1 MASGIKY
8 HIHQIGCNQT
18 RFFMAC
24 NDIATRVEKGKFE
37 KTEVKEAY
45 AKVTNAFYEVL
56 SNIDSVKPFLID
68 GDVLKEGAEE
78 QFLTLTSIDKQ
89 ARASFNK
96 AMASLRGLDA
106 TLPVATDEKS
116 ASYVHVYYDGPGDMF
131 IRGEGAHVRMP
142 PQNSSSLS
150 QRMDFGE
157 TKQLSWQEGV
167 PMRREANHL
176 WKAALVADEKGIP
189 PKYKFLVSDCVWST
203 GENYTPNAAKSII
216 CVPAFEGST
225 SLLIPMD
232 VGYGNKLV
240 LVGKGEIMV
249 EKTPTEL
256 TWEERL
262 DFDNFGPNLWV
273 LSFKA
278 KENFSYKICLV
289 KESGDIIWERGPD
302 RTSTGQ
308 ELILTP
314 NFGEGIGRA
323 ESMEKA
329 SANLGLNLLEPQDL
343 IKEEKKEKSE
353 QKKAQVEQRPLP
365 ALYKNKADGFSDDA
379 ILQVNEFVRIEE
391 KLIDG
396 VPFQVHYTKNNKAII
411 MQESL
416 TGCSAGASSM
426 LIVDNGKLPKA
437 NDLLHRK
444 SASTKQIAQD
454 IQNAGLEPL
463 LVPVASYGR
472 SLEKLREQILKHGPA
487 DVRVRKP
494 NTTGHALLV
503 DEISADLKKVRIRDP
518 WHGWE
523 IIIKAEAFKEYWYN
537 SLDQA
542 ETNDYTVQ
550 VKNGVK
556 S

>member
-8 HIHQIGCNQT
+8 SIHQIGCSQT

-37 KTEVKEAY
+37 KAEAKEAY

-68 GDVLKEGAEE
+68 GEVLKEGAEE
-78 QFLTLTSIDKQ
+78 QFLKLTSIDKQ
-89 ARASFNK
+89 ARTSFNK

-106 TLPVATDEKS
+106 TLPIAIDEKS
-116 ASYVHVYYDGPGDMF
+116 ASSVHVYYDGPGDLF
-131 IRGEGAHVRMP
+131 IRGEGAQVRMP

-150 QRMDFGE
+150 RRMDFGE

-167 PMRREANHL
+167 PMRRTANHL
-176 WKAALVADEKGIP
+176 WKAALVPDEKGIP

-225 SLLIPMD
+225 SLLVPMD

-240 LVGKGEIMV
+240 LVGKGEMMI
-249 EKTPTEL
+249 EKTSMEL
-256 TWEERL
+256 NWEERI

-278 KENFSYKICLV
+278 KENLSYKICLV
-289 KESGDIIWERGPD
+289 QESGDIIWEKGPH
-302 RTSTGQ
+302 RTSKGQ

-329 SANLGLNLLEPQDL
+329 SANLGLHLLEQQDL
-343 IKEEKKEKSE
+343 IKEQSKEKYQ

-365 ALYKNKADGFSDDA
+365 ALYKKKADDFSDDT
-379 ILQVNEFVRIEE
+379 ILQVNEFVKIEE
-391 KLIDG
+391 QLIDG
-396 VPFQVHYTKNNKAII
+396 IPFQLHYTKNNKAII
-411 MQESL
+411 MQEVL
-416 TGCSAGASSM
+416 TGCTAGASSM

-437 NDLLHRK
+437 ADLLNRK
-444 SASTKQIAQD
+444 AANFKKIALD
-454 IQNAGLEPL
+454 IQAAGLETL
-463 LVPVASYGR
+463 LTPVASLGR

-487 DVRVRKP
+487 YVRVKKP
-494 NTTGHALLV
+494 NTSGHAILV
-503 DEISADLKKVRIRDP
+503 DEISQDLKKVRIRDP

-537 SLDQA
+537 SLNQA
-542 ETNDYTVQ
+542 EADDFIVQ
-550 VKNGVK
+550 VRNGVK
-556 S
+556 